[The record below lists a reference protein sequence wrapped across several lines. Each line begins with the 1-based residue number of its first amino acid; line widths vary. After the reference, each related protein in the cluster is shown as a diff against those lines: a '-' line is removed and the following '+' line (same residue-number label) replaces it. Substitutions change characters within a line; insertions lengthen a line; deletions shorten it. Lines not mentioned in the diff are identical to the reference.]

1 MGQGPQPTN
10 AITGGS
16 TRMSPPLTW
25 STSQEGDRLVA
36 SSRARGGTSCPYRVA
51 PFRAYPGPVGASSP
65 RFEAI
70 CVCPVDRSDHTIDPA
85 EGGAAMMQVW
95 EGNVIRIAR
104 PAMATAIGFAIGG
117 AAIPQ
122 GEGAWAIGAIVGAG
136 ALGGAALGLG
146 TRDVR
151 GALPLA
157 LAGAGGMATAF
168 GLAIVTSFAYER
180 ASTLAPW
187 YLIAGLAPASVGTWL
202 GVAKG
207 EMRTALT
214 LAAVR

>member
-1 MGQGPQPTN
+1 
-10 AITGGS
+10 
-16 TRMSPPLTW
+16 
-25 STSQEGDRLVA
+25 
-36 SSRARGGTSCPYRVA
+36 
-51 PFRAYPGPVGASSP
+51 
-65 RFEAI
+65 
-70 CVCPVDRSDHTIDPA
+70 
-85 EGGAAMMQVW
+85 MMQVW

-136 ALGGAALGLG
+136 GLGGAALGLG

-214 LAAVR
+214 LAAVGAQRPGH